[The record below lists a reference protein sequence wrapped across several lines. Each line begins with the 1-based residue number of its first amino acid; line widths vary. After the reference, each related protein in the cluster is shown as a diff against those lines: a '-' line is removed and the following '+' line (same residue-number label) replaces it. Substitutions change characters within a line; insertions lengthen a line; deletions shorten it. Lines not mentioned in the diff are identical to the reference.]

1 MSGLIPLGGA
11 KHIYCC
17 EEEWRHAQKKDV
29 RYHPSFWKGVS
40 IETLP
45 MAEDPDAPFGKSCD
59 PACIG
64 IYAAHD
70 PEGPGGG
77 KNL

>member
-1 MSGLIPLGGA
+1 
-11 KHIYCC
+11 
-17 EEEWRHAQKKDV
+17 
-29 RYHPSFWKGVS
+29 
-40 IETLP
+40 

>member
-1 MSGLIPLGGA
+1 MHSYNC
-11 KHIYCC
+11 HSW
-17 EEEWRHAQKKDV
+17 EEQKLPGPVYNVEDMK
-29 RYHPSFWKGVS
+29 K
-40 IETLP
+40 TLRWV
-45 MAEDPDAPFGKSCD
+45 KKLSCD